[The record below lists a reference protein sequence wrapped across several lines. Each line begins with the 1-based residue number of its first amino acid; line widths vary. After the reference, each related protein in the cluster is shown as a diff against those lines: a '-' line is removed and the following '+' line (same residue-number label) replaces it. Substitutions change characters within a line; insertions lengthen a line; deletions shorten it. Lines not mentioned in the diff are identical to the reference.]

1 VASSGVCV
9 ASSGVC
15 ISRNSSNP
23 GDAQTSGSSRF
34 AQLNKVQKG
43 RESESVVANWLN
55 RKGFEI
61 LDRNF
66 YCLLGE
72 IDIIALHRDKLYL
85 VEVRSRSVSI
95 DLAKSKKEN
104 SSTQKYIEELFGQ
117 ILQSFTQ
124 SKRRKI
130 MLAGNYFLNSP
141 KGSGL
146 RDKDRN
152 ILLMLVLRDSSNKSL
167 LRGILLD

>member
-1 VASSGVCV
+1 
-9 ASSGVC
+9 
-15 ISRNSSNP
+15 
-23 GDAQTSGSSRF
+23 
-34 AQLNKVQKG
+34 
-43 RESESVVANWLN
+43 
-55 RKGFEI
+55 
-61 LDRNF
+61 
-66 YCLLGE
+66 
-72 IDIIALHRDKLYL
+72 

-130 MLAGNYFLNSP
+130 TLAGNYFLNSP